1 MKVDALVK
9 SHVQEDKINGQI
21 VRYAIAGV
29 ISNGVGYLLY
39 LIATMFFGLGHKT
52 AMTGLYSVGMAVSFY
67 INRKWTFR
75 GTGTIRRSAVR
86 FFITMVMGYAIN
98 FLLLFVFVDLF
109 GFAHQLIQAVA
120 IALMAVYFFL
130 LNKWYVHA

>member
-1 MKVDALVK
+1 MVK

-52 AMTGLYSVGMAVSFY
+52 AMTGLYAVGMVVSFY

-109 GFAHQLIQAVA
+109 GFAHQLIQAFA

>member
-1 MKVDALVK
+1 MVK

-109 GFAHQLIQAVA
+109 GFAHQLIQAFA

>member
-1 MKVDALVK
+1 MK

-109 GFAHQLIQAVA
+109 GFAHQLIQAFA

>member
-1 MKVDALVK
+1 MK

>member
-1 MKVDALVK
+1 MK
-9 SHVQEDKINGQI
+9 SYVQEDKINEQI

-109 GFAHQLIQAVA
+109 GFAHQLIQPVA

>member
-1 MKVDALVK
+1 MVK

-39 LIATMFFGLGHKT
+39 LIATMVFGLGHKT
-52 AMTGLYSVGMAVSFY
+52 AMTGLYAVGMVVSFY

-109 GFAHQLIQAVA
+109 GFAHQLIQAFA

>member
-1 MKVDALVK
+1 MK

-52 AMTGLYSVGMAVSFY
+52 AMTGLYPVGMVVSFY

-109 GFAHQLIQAVA
+109 GFAHQLIQAFA

>member
-1 MKVDALVK
+1 MVK